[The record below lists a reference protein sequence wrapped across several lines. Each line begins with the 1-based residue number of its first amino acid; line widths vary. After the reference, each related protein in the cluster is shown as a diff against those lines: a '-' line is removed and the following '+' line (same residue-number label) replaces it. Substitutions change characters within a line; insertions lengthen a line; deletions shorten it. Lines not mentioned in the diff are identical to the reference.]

1 MLASPA
7 IRVGAAKAAAVGM
20 TPCVSRQELR
30 AQLVEGGGAS
40 GGTQL
45 MPRDGKRPAPNS
57 SSKGGAGSSTRGPNG
72 VAPLQEVSVVLD
84 EGATSSPKARVLE
97 DGATRSDAFRE
108 VPI

>member
-1 MLASPA
+1 M
-7 IRVGAAKAAAVGM
+7 
-20 TPCVSRQELR
+20 SRQKLR
-30 AQLVEGGGAS
+30 AQLVEGGGPS

-45 MPRDGKRPAPNS
+45 MPRDGKRPTPNS
-57 SSKGGAGSSTRGPNG
+57 SSRGGAGSSTRGPNG
-72 VAPLQEVSVVLD
+72 SVAPLKEVSVVLD